1 MPRSPIPEFAAPVA
15 RRVTTTRFQGQ
26 SPEHAAVQAGVLTR
40 TVLVGVVY
48 AARRVTDDEREAM
61 MADESRPVRVCEEQG
76 EKPLEMRVTEL
87 EDKLAQVHITED
99 EMKAYRKVA
108 GLLAGGEHSRR
119 RRVPARAAAGC
130 VVDCAGGCVNECGV
144 IRICIIRQCIIRNC
158 IISNPIISNPIIRQ
172 CVECINECG
181 PGLPGGPG
189 IGGFSS
195 LGM

>member
-1 MPRSPIPEFAAPVA
+1 
-15 RRVTTTRFQGQ
+15 
-26 SPEHAAVQAGVLTR
+26 
-40 TVLVGVVY
+40 
-48 AARRVTDDEREAM
+48 
-61 MADESRPVRVCEEQG
+61 
-76 EKPLEMRVTEL
+76 MRVTEL

-108 GLLAGGEHSRR
+108 GLLAGGAQQAATS
-119 RRVPARAAAGC
+119 AGTAAAGC

-181 PGLPGGPG
+181 PGLPGGQG